1 MDLIDTHAHLDS
13 KVYDDDRQEV
23 LSRCQAVGVTQVINA
38 SFDLASSQ
46 RAVALARED
55 RRVFATVGIHP
66 HEADEVPADY
76 LAQLIGLARE
86 AKVVALGEMGLDY
99 YRDLSPRVIQ
109 QRVFREQLAL
119 SRELGIPVVI
129 HDRDAHKDILEIIHG
144 DGISPAGGVMHC
156 FSGSWEMAQECM
168 KMGFYISLA
177 GPVTFKKAPRLHDIA
192 RQVPLDR
199 LLVETDAPY
208 LTPEPYRGRRNE
220 PAFVVHTA
228 RRVAQLR
235 DLSLDILSAAVT
247 ANARRLFNLPLPG

>member
-38 SFDLASSQ
+38 SFDLASSR
-46 RAVALARED
+46 RAAVLARED

-66 HEADEVPADY
+66 HEADAVPADY
-76 LAQLIGLARE
+76 LAQLAGLARE
-86 AKVVALGEMGLDY
+86 DKVVALGEMGLDY
-99 YRDLSPRVIQ
+99 YRDLSPRDIQ

-119 SRELGIPVVI
+119 SRELVMPVVI
-129 HDRDAHKDILEIIHG
+129 HDRDAHQDILKIIRG

-168 KMGFYISLA
+168 NMGFYISLA
-177 GPVTFKKAPRLHDIA
+177 GPVTFKNAPRLHDIA
-192 RQVPLDR
+192 RRVSLDR

-208 LTPEPYRGRRNE
+208 LTPEPCRGRRNE
-220 PAFVVHTA
+220 PAYVIHTA

-235 DLSLDILSAAVT
+235 DLTLDELSAAVS